1 MIKTRNAVCILL
13 ACLLL
18 VFMAGCAKES
28 SPADTVTQFSDA
40 IKAFDLQKMNDYI
53 EGEEAVASLDLEN
66 NETIGGLMDQ
76 FKIWAKD
83 LQYKI
88 VSTEEKGD
96 TATVTV
102 EYTHTDASAV
112 TEDAMTDYFTQALA
126 MAFSGASDEDMTE
139 LLAKLLMEKVE
150 TSEIGTKQTTVV
162 YPLKKINGKWLIE
175 EIPDDVLHV
184 ITSDLLRPMLAMGD
198 ALSD

>member
-1 MIKTRNAVCILL
+1 MKTRNLIWILL

-18 VFMAGCAKES
+18 VFMTGCAKEP

-53 EGEEAVASLDLEN
+53 EGEEAVTSLDLEN
-66 NETIGGLMDQ
+66 NETIGGLMNQ
-76 FKIWAKD
+76 LKTWSKD

-88 VSTEEKGD
+88 VSAEEKGD
-96 TATVTV
+96 TATVIV

-139 LLAKLLMEKVE
+139 LLAKLLTEKAE

-162 YPLKKINGKWLIE
+162 YPLKKIDGKWLIE
-175 EIPDDVLHV
+175 EIPDDALHV